1 MSLTGIKE
9 SLELAKIP
17 LEQVTIEYLYPE
29 GDGLLFMNTR
39 TLGIFPLSYEHVGQ
53 AWKLLPP
60 NTRCEMLRDLT
71 TDTVLYFEPPAE
83 VELVVANTE
92 PNDVPGMATATV
104 INKVKV
110 EVPNTVCAGTRIR
123 INPASG
129 EYLGH

>member
-1 MSLTGIKE
+1 MSLKGIKE

-29 GDGLLFMNTR
+29 GDGLLFMNTK
-39 TLGIFPLSYEHVGQ
+39 TLGIFPLTYEHVGE

-60 NTRCEMLRDLT
+60 NTQCEMLRDLT
-71 TDTVLYFEPPAE
+71 TDTILFFEPPAE

-92 PNDVPGMATATV
+92 PSEVPGRAIATV
-104 INKVKV
+104 INKVTV
-110 EVPNTVCAGTRIR
+110 DVPNSVYPGTRIR
-123 INPASG
+123 VNPASI